1 MDKIHGYLWIWTQ
14 SKTKAI
20 HKSRFRHAHAHAGTA
35 GWRHRHSK
43 FILCLRHLLIEMPNH
58 SLLICL
64 NQSDLIL
71 EVSELHWCKT
81 WFFVWHKL
89 GHTDVEKT
97 MAVIGTP
104 LSTWQFCLLLS
115 DGATQSFS
123 IQSCSDPGMEFLFIG
138 DFRPVNQI
146 ARWHH
151 NQGNENQ
158 FTKSFTNL

>member
-1 MDKIHGYLWIWTQ
+1 MMELSPSQNHVFELVKLISAAYLKVRLHHLAKEKTQ
-14 SKTKAI
+14 SLTSSYVRKTYSKLILFKAI
-20 HKSRFRHAHAHAGTA
+20 NKSRFRHAHAHTGTA

-71 EVSELHWCKT
+71 EVSKLHWCKT

-115 DGATQSFS
+115 DGATYSY
-123 IQSCSDPGMEFLFIG
+123 L
-138 DFRPVNQI
+138 
-146 ARWHH
+146 
-151 NQGNENQ
+151 
-158 FTKSFTNL
+158 